1 MVVKHRQFKLS
12 GGGFGFLKWVNKI
25 KNKVEKG
32 VSIGKKVADIYA
44 SKEFKNLMKLIPSS
58 DETAR
63 AGFTGEQHAIL
74 KISKTRFGIGNYVGP
89 GTAVVERIRRGDP
102 GRTPTDIVA
111 EVHDSMYYL
120 AQLAKTRAEQIKLVR
135 EADERM
141 VASLRIIKRDK
152 LDYPFNIA
160 IGMRI
165 IQAKMLAEDA
175 GVFEQGSFGG
185 KLKQH
190 PVADIALVKKNLKYL
205 KSNGY

>member
-1 MVVKHRQFKLS
+1 MVKHRQITLS

-32 VSIGKKVADIYA
+32 VNIGKKVANIYA

-74 KISKTRFGIGNYVGP
+74 KISPTRFGIANYMGP
-89 GTAVVERIRRGDP
+89 A
-102 GRTPTDIVA
+102 DIVA
-111 EVHDSMYYL
+111 EAHDSMYYL
-120 AQLAKTRAEQIKLVR
+120 AQLAKTKAEQIKLVR
-135 EADERM
+135 EADQHM
-141 VASLRIIKRDK
+141 VDSLKIIKRDK
-152 LDYPFNIA
+152 LDFPFNIA
-160 IGMRI
+160 IGMRL

-175 GVFEQGSFGG
+175 GIFEKGSFGG
-185 KLKQH
+185 DLTQL
-190 PVADIALVKKNLKYL
+190 PPADVALVKKNLNYL

>member
-1 MVVKHRQFKLS
+1 MVKHRQITLS

-32 VSIGKKVADIYA
+32 VNIGKKVANIYA

-74 KISKTRFGIGNYVGP
+74 KISPTRFGIANYMGP
-89 GTAVVERIRRGDP
+89 GTAVVERIKRNDL
-102 GRTPTDIVA
+102 GRTPADIVA
-111 EVHDSMYYL
+111 EAHDSMYYL
-120 AQLAKTRAEQIKLVR
+120 AQLAKTKAEQIKLVR
-135 EADERM
+135 EADQHM
-141 VASLRIIKRDK
+141 VDSLKIIKRDK
-152 LDYPFNIA
+152 LDFPFNIA
-160 IGMRI
+160 IGMRL

-175 GVFEQGSFGG
+175 GIFEKGSFGG
-185 KLKQH
+185 DLTQL
-190 PVADIALVKKNLKYL
+190 PPADVALVKKNLNYL